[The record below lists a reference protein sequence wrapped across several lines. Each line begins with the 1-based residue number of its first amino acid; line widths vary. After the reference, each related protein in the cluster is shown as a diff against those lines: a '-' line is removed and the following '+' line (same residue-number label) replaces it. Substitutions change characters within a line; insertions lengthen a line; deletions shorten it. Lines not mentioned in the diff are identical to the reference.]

1 MELVLIAV
9 ISVLAGFA
17 AGVAIAIFVYRAERV
32 GTLRIDR
39 SDPSE
44 PPYIFLEL
52 NKGVGDISTKKNV
65 ILKVKNENYISQK

>member
-1 MELVLIAV
+1 MEFVLIFIVGFLIGTGVVLIAYRTY
-9 ISVLAGFA
+9 SVGA
-17 AGVAIAIFVYRAERV
+17 
-32 GTLRIDR
+32 LRIDR

-52 NKGVGDISTKKNV
+52 DKGVGDISRKKNV

>member
-1 MELVLIAV
+1 
-9 ISVLAGFA
+9 
-17 AGVAIAIFVYRAERV
+17 V

-52 NKGVGDISTKKNV
+52 AKGVGDISTKKNV
-65 ILKVKNENYISQK
+65 ILRVRNENYISQK

>member
-1 MELVLIAV
+1 MNPVLLVVFALV
-9 ISVLAGFA
+9 VGFVLGI
-17 AGVAIAIFVYRAERV
+17 VAAIFMYRVKRA

-39 SDPSE
+39 SDPTE

-52 NKGVGDISTKKNV
+52 DKGVGDISRKKNV